1 MNILSE
7 SNEGEKKNVNVTR
20 ALYLYCDL
28 YLKIMRQF
36 KQPVSFNPL
45 PDAKILDWSKLK
57 QITDDILKWI

>member
-45 PDAKILDWSKLK
+45 SDDKILD
-57 QITDDILKWI
+57 